1 MSNLGLVLSGGGA
14 RGAFQVGVL
23 AAVAEIC
30 KELSINNPFEIYTGV
45 SAGAIN
51 VCALTA
57 HPGSFTEACKT
68 LQGIWG
74 GLKSQDVFVSDPVSL
89 TGVALHWMMDLASG
103 GMKPTPGKSL
113 LNTKPLR
120 ELISKNCPF
129 ENIQKK
135 IDSGL
140 IRGVGI
146 SALDFHSSSTVTF
159 IQGVTEIPLWERVR
173 RQAAR
178 SELNVDHVMASAA
191 IPVLFPPIAVGSNYF
206 GDGSIR
212 NFSPCGPAIYMG
224 AERLLAIGVRCREET
239 CFRPRQVAPTEMPSV
254 ARVASV
260 LLHALMSDG
269 IEFDI
274 ERIERINLAL
284 SKLGRSQRKYLAV
297 KHIDT
302 LWISPS
308 RDFSEIASRHAHEL
322 PRMIRYLLRGLGGLE
337 ESAELSS
344 FLLFEKEYVHTLME
358 IGYEDGL
365 RAKAELTQLLTGQTM
380 KDTMAAELRE
390 N

>member
-1 MSNLGLVLSGGGA
+1 MTNLGLVLSGGGA
-14 RGAFQVGVL
+14 RGAYQVGVL

-30 KELSINNPFEIYTGV
+30 KELSIDNPFEIYTGV

-51 VCALTA
+51 ACAITS
-57 HPGSFTEACKT
+57 HPGNFTAGCES
-68 LQGIWG
+68 LREIWSA
-74 GLKSQDVFVSDPVSL
+74 LKSQDVFASDPLSL
-89 TGVALHWMMDLASG
+89 TGVAMHWLMDLSSG
-103 GMKPTPGKSL
+103 GMKRTPGKSL
-113 LNTKPLR
+113 LNTSPLR
-120 ELISKNCPF
+120 DLISKHCPF

-159 IQGVTEIPLWERVR
+159 IQGVTEIELWERVR
-173 RQAAR
+173 RQATR
-178 SELNVDHVMASAA
+178 SQINVDHVMASSA
-191 IPVLFPPIAVGSNYF
+191 IPVLFPPIAVDSRYF

-224 AERLLAIGVRCREET
+224 AERLLAIGVRRREEV
-239 CFRPRQVAPTEMPSV
+239 CYSCHEVAPAEMPSV

-284 SKLGRSQRKYLAV
+284 TKIRTSERKSLSV
-297 KHIDT
+297 RPIDA

-308 RDFSEIASRHAHEL
+308 KDFSEIASQHAHEL

-344 FLLFEKEYVHTLME
+344 FLLFEKSYVETLMD
-358 IGYEDGL
+358 IGYNDGL
-365 RAKAELTQLLTGQTM
+365 KARTELTQLLTGEKM
-380 KDTMAAELRE
+380 KDTMATAHL
-390 N
+390 

>member
-1 MSNLGLVLSGGGA
+1 MMSNLGLVLSGGGA
-14 RGAFQVGVL
+14 RGAYQVGVL

-30 KELSINNPFEIYTGV
+30 KELAIDNPFEIYTGV

-51 VCALTA
+51 SCAITS
-57 HPGSFTEACKT
+57 HPGCFHEACDS
-68 LQGIWG
+68 LREIWG
-74 GLKSQDVFVSDPVSL
+74 ALKSQDVFASDPLSM
-89 TGVALHWMMDLASG
+89 TGVALHWLMDLSSG
-103 GMKPTPGKSL
+103 GMKRTPGKSL
-113 LNTKPLR
+113 LNTSPLR
-120 ELISKNCPF
+120 ELISKNCRF

-135 IDSGL
+135 IDQG
-140 IRGVGI
+140 IVRAVGI

-159 IQGVTEIPLWERVR
+159 IQGVEEIELWARVR
-173 RQAAR
+173 RQAVR
-178 SELNVDHVMASAA
+178 SQINVDHVMASAA
-191 IPVLFPPIAVGSNYF
+191 IPVLFPAIAVDSRYY

-212 NFSPCGPAIYMG
+212 NFSPCAPAIYMG
-224 AERLLAIGVRCREET
+224 AERLLAIGVRRQQEV
-239 CFRPRQVAPTEMPSV
+239 CFTSHEVAPVEAPSV

-284 SKLGRSQRKYLAV
+284 TKIRASERKHLAV
-297 KHIDT
+297 KPIEV

-308 RDFSEIASRHAHEL
+308 RDFSEIAAKQAKDL

-344 FLLFEKEYVHTLME
+344 FLLFEKSYVQTLME
-358 IGYEDGL
+358 IGYEDG
-365 RAKAELTQLLTGQTM
+365 RDAKPELIQLLTGQ
-380 KDTMAAELRE
+380 KLPDTMATTHM
-390 N
+390 